1 MVSNKMHLRKA
12 LTISFILMIM
22 LVRKTKVVSDF
33 LLSAKLVLR
42 SDQAT
47 TQFHLDVIPKKEDP
61 TPIV

>member
-1 MVSNKMHLRKA
+1 MQPRKA
-12 LTISFILMIM
+12 LTVSFIPMIM
-22 LVRKTKVVSDF
+22 LVRKTKVVSGF

-61 TPIV
+61 SPVV